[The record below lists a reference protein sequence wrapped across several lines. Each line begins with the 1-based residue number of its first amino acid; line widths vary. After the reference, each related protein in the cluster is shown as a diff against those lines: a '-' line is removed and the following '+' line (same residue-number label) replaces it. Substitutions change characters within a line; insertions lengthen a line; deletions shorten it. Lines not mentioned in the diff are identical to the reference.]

1 MKKTWFCQ
9 FKEDIQSI
17 TVGSPL
23 ILLCDGKALE
33 APLKAESL
41 FIQTREKYSLAIL
54 ETLKTEK
61 GFLALKVTSYRTG
74 SFEPPFYITDGEQA
88 VRVENLS
95 FQVQSLLTEKDKEP
109 YPAFGP
115 FMTETPYMLF
125 SVFSFIC
132 FVSLLGLFFYRLFK
146 RIQFIKKILKKKR
159 LQPAKAF
166 SLRLR
171 GENETGE
178 EAEANERAKAIMN
191 LEKFFRI
198 FLEEELF
205 LPAQNQKIK
214 RIMENLKKYQ
224 PKIYKKSGLRIKWL
238 LKEFSNQDPAKGD
251 HNTYMKLKKISQD
264 LVFLIESQNSGREIP
279 GRQEGI

>member
-1 MKKTWFCQ
+1 MEKTWFCQ
-9 FKEDIQSI
+9 FKKDIQSI

-23 ILLCDGKALE
+23 VLLCDGEALE

-41 FIQTREKYSLAIL
+41 LIQTREKHSLTLL

-74 SFEPPFYITDGEQA
+74 SFESPFYITDGEQA
-88 VRVENLS
+88 VQVENLS

-115 FMTETPYMLF
+115 FMTETPYMLL

-146 RIQFIKKILKKKR
+146 RIQFVKKILKKKK
-159 LQPAKAF
+159 LAPAKAF
-166 SLRLR
+166 SLRLQR
-171 GENETGE
+171 ENETGGKVE
-178 EAEANERAKAIMN
+178 VDESSKAIMN

-214 RIMENLKKYQ
+214 RIMENLK
-224 PKIYKKSGLRIKWL
+224 
-238 LKEFSNQDPAKGD
+238 
-251 HNTYMKLKKISQD
+251 
-264 LVFLIESQNSGREIP
+264 
-279 GRQEGI
+279 